1 MLLHGKDIKVFLETP
16 MGSMNATY
24 EGLIPKFNRLYIQ
37 KEGEMS
43 ASTKNAWI
51 NSPILRL
58 VQHVKARDFPHKHYL
73 VK

>member
-43 ASTKNAWI
+43 ASTKKTC
-51 NSPILRL
+51 R
-58 VQHVKARDFPHKHYL
+58 
-73 VK
+73 